1 MNTRRSQFRVPRF
14 IFRLSVH
21 NRWAWSFRRTV
32 KQKCKKLLT
41 EQLRFFC
48 SIFSLSLSPSSLLSS
63 YVNGFAQVLHQCFPR
78 RSLSVVF
85 KVMTFISCQS
95 VSKESSTKVTN
106 DARWICLIGERIMR
120 THCGN
125 LETILKQYKYN
136 IRTVELRLYELHSFD
151 RNFS

>member
-48 SIFSLSLSPSSLLSS
+48 SIFSLSLSRSSVKKRVISS
-63 YVNGFAQVLHQCFPR
+63 YVNGFAQVLHQFFPR

-85 KVMTFISCQS
+85 KVMIFISYQS

-106 DARWICLIGERIMR
+106 DARWICLNGKRIMR

-125 LETILKQYKYN
+125 LETILK
-136 IRTVELRLYELHSFD
+136 
-151 RNFS
+151 

>member
-41 EQLRFFC
+41 EQLRYFC
-48 SIFSLSLSPSSLLSS
+48 SRFSLSLSRSSLLSS
-63 YVNGFAQVLHQCFPR
+63 YVNGFAQVLHQFFPR
-78 RSLSVVF
+78 RSFSVVF
-85 KVMTFISCQS
+85 KVMIFISCRS
-95 VSKESSTKVTN
+95 ISKESSTKVKN
-106 DARWICLIGERIMR
+106 DARWICLIRKRIMR

-125 LETILKQYKYN
+125 WETIL
-136 IRTVELRLYELHSFD
+136 E
-151 RNFS
+151 